1 MLSRV
6 QHDIL
11 VRRQDEAELA
21 RHQYSLMRDSKNDHK
36 QRQVRNIMRAYAQ
49 NHTRP
54 SVYGVNQAVVNKL
67 QAK

>member
-1 MLSRV
+1 
-6 QHDIL
+6 
-11 VRRQDEAELA
+11 
-21 RHQYSLMRDSKNDHK
+21 MRDSKNDHK

-49 NHTRP
+49 NHARP